1 MDISQKPIRIL
12 FIEDLL
18 SDYELAKSVLKRE
31 KILFTDTRVDCA
43 EEMMREINDFRP
55 NIFISDYS
63 MPRFDGMKALKLA
76 QELAPDIPFILLT
89 GSVNE
94 ETAVECMKSGANDYV
109 IKERMAR
116 LPYAVKEALQQTQ
129 AKIAKRKAEK
139 ALIRSEERFRN
150 LAENAQ
156 DFIFRIE
163 YEPTLKFSYA
173 SPASESITGYAPK
186 EFYQN
191 PKLSTSII
199 HPDDL
204 PLFKNLRKSQ
214 TARFRINFRLIRKD
228 GSLVFVE
235 QINFFVRDNSGRA
248 IALEAI
254 ARDVTDRRLAEL
266 ALARSEAQYRLLF
279 ESNPNPM
286 WVYNTET
293 LRFIAV
299 NDFAV
304 QKYGY
309 SKDEFLKMSIKDIRP
324 AEDVHNLENN
334 IRKDTRTTQKSGPW
348 RHRYKDGTII
358 FVNITSHQI
367 DYNGQPARLVLA
379 HDITEELK
387 FTERL
392 KELQQMA
399 QATLDSISANIC
411 VVDKQGTILSVN
423 QSWQAFAQSN
433 DGDVSSLGVG
443 ANYFSI
449 CENTV
454 VPDRDTA
461 LLFLQGINLV
471 LRGERAHFE
480 LEYDCHS
487 PTEQRWF
494 VGRVTPFR
502 TSNKEV
508 NSVVI
513 AHENVTSQKLAEI
526 AVRESEERY
535 RTFLNSANDIAFIKD
550 DYLRYILI
558 NKAGCDFFGKRY
570 DQILGKT
577 DFELLEHGYA
587 HNFSL
592 SDRASIEGDEIVI
605 STEKVG
611 DNILET
617 RKFKLMLT
625 SGKVGVAGFIRD
637 VTERY
642 QAQKAI
648 QESEIKYRSLVENS
662 LVGVYTTSTKGD
674 FMFAN
679 NALCSILEFD
689 SIHSLLKT
697 NINSLYKNSDE
708 REKILG
714 ILYEKDQVENYELE
728 MVTALGNPISILVS
742 ANLSGATISGMML
755 DITDRKTAEKEILVK
770 QYEIEAQNEEYRVL
784 NEELY
789 EAKVK
794 AEESDRLKTAFIQNL
809 SHEIRTP
816 MNGIVGFTQLLKEKK
831 DNPEVSEM
839 YLDMIEVSGE
849 RLMNLIGDLVDISKI
864 ETGQLTFSPEEF
876 SISELFCDL
885 FRHFHKVSQEK
896 GITLLIGKTPD
907 IKHSTVIS
915 DKQKVFQILSKM
927 ISNAIKFSEVGTVE
941 FGCQLVGNTFEY
953 YVSDQGIGIPNDKI
967 DTIFQ
972 RFVQGDTSI
981 SRGYEGVGLGLSI
994 SKAYVQ
1000 KLGGNIWVE
1009 SEPGKGS
1016 TFKFSLP
1023 ISTSIK

>member
-12 FIEDLL
+12 FIEDLI

-43 EEMMREINDFRP
+43 EDMIREINDFRP
-55 NIFISDYS
+55 NIIISDYS
-63 MPRFDGMKALKLA
+63 MPRFDGMKALKIA

-94 ETAVECMKSGANDYV
+94 ETAVECMKTGANDYV

-116 LPYAVKEALQQTQ
+116 LPYAVKEALQQAQ

-156 DFIFRIE
+156 DFIFRLE
-163 YEPTLKFSYA
+163 YEPSLKFSYA
-173 SPASESITGYAPK
+173 SPASESITGYTPK

-214 TARFRINFRLIRKD
+214 TAKFRITYRIVRKD
-228 GSLVFVE
+228 RSIVYVE
-235 QINFFVRDNSGRA
+235 QINSFIRDSKGMA
-248 IALEAI
+248 VALEAI
-254 ARDVTDRRLAEL
+254 TRDVTDRKLAEV
-266 ALARSEAQYRLLF
+266 ALAKSEAQYRVLF

-286 WVYNTET
+286 WVYNTQT
-293 LRFIAV
+293 LSFIAV
-299 NDFAV
+299 NDFAI

-309 SKDEFLKMSIKDIRP
+309 SREEFLSMTLKDLRVK
-324 AEDVHNLENN
+324 EDAAKIGALSPIGNN
-334 IRKDTRTTQKSGPW
+334 SFLKSGKV
-348 RHRYKDGTII
+348 RHRYKDGTVI
-358 FVNITSHQI
+358 FVNVTSHLI
-367 DYNGQPARLVLA
+367 DYDGQPACLDLA

-411 VVDKQGTILSVN
+411 VVDKDGKILSVN

-471 LRGERAHFE
+471 LRGEREHFE

-494 VGRVTPFR
+494 IGRVTPFR

-526 AVRESEERY
+526 SVRESEERY

-550 DYLRYILI
+550 ENLRYILI
-558 NKAGCDFFGKRY
+558 NKAGCDFFGKGY
-570 DQILGKT
+570 EQILGKT

-587 HNFSL
+587 HNFLL
-592 SDRASIEGDEIVI
+592 SDNACISNADIVV

-611 DNILET
+611 DSIFET
-617 RKFKLMLT
+617 RKFKIKL
-625 SGKVGVAGFIRD
+625 SGGKIGVAGFMRD
-637 VTERY
+637 VSERY

-648 QESEIKYRSLVENS
+648 QDSEIKYRNLVENS
-662 LVGVYTTSTKGD
+662 LVGVYTTTTKGD
-674 FMFAN
+674 FIFAN

-697 NINSLYKNSDE
+697 NINTLYKNSDD
-708 REKILG
+708 RDKILG
-714 ILYEKDQVENYELE
+714 LLYEKDQIENFELE

-742 ANLSGATISGMML
+742 ANLSGSTISGMML
-755 DITDRKTAEKEILVK
+755 DISDRKIAEKEILAK

-831 DNPEVSEM
+831 NNPEVSEM
-839 YLDMIEVSGE
+839 YLEMIEVSGE

-876 SISELFCDL
+876 NISELFCDL
-885 FRHFHKVSQEK
+885 FRHFHKAAKEK
-896 GITLLIGKTPD
+896 GITLLIGKNPGVN
-907 IKHSTVIS
+907 HSTVVS

-927 ISNAIKFSEVGTVE
+927 ISNAIKFSEKGTVE
-941 FGCQLVGNTFEY
+941 FGCQIVGNSWEY
-953 YVSDQGIGIPNDKI
+953 YVSDQGIGIPRNKVDI
-967 DTIFQ
+967 IFQ

-1000 KLGGNIWVE
+1000 MLGGNIWVE
-1009 SEPGKGS
+1009 SEQGKGS

-1023 ISTSIK
+1023 VSSSLK

>member
-1 MDISQKPIRIL
+1 MDTLHKSIRIL

-43 EEMMREINDFRP
+43 EDLIREINEFRP

-63 MPRFDGMKALKLA
+63 MPRFDGMRALKIV

-116 LPYAVKEALQQTQ
+116 LPYAVKEALHQAQ

-156 DFIFRIE
+156 DFIFRLE
-163 YEPTLKFSYA
+163 YEPSLKFSYA
-173 SPASESITGYAPK
+173 SPASESITGYTPMD
-186 EFYQN
+186 FYQN
-191 PKLSTSII
+191 PNLSTSII
-199 HPDDL
+199 HPEDL
-204 PLFKNLRKSQ
+204 HLFKNLRKSQ
-214 TARFRINFRLIRKD
+214 TEKFRITFRIVRKD
-228 GSLVFVE
+228 SRIVYVE
-235 QINFFVRDNSGRA
+235 QINTFIRDAKGKA

-254 ARDVTDRRLAEL
+254 TRDVTDRKLAEV

-286 WVYNTET
+286 WVYNLET

-299 NDFAV
+299 NNFAI

-309 SKDEFLKMSIKDIRP
+309 TREEFLSMSILDIRP
-324 AEDVHNLENN
+324 REDVQQLVNNLHEE
-334 IRKDTRTTQKSGPW
+334 ISPIQRSGPW
-348 RHRYKDGTII
+348 KHRYKNGTII
-358 FVNITSHQI
+358 YVNITSHQVEY
-367 DYNGQPARLVLA
+367 DGQPARLVLA

-411 VVDKQGTILSVN
+411 VVDRQGVILSTN
-423 QSWQAFAQSN
+423 QSWETFAQSN
-433 DGDVSSLGVG
+433 EGDTSRIGVG
-443 ANYFSI
+443 ANYFSV
-449 CENTV
+449 CENTIL
-454 VPDRDTA
+454 PDRDTA
-461 LLFLQGINLV
+461 LHFLQGINLV
-471 LRGERAHFE
+471 LRGERGHFE

-487 PTEQRWF
+487 PTEKRWF
-494 VGRVTPFR
+494 VGRVTPFK
-502 TSNKEV
+502 TSNKEI

-526 AVRESEERY
+526 SVRESEERY

-550 DYLRYILI
+550 DKLRYILI
-558 NKAGCDFFGKRY
+558 NKAGCDFFGRNS
-570 DQILGKT
+570 DEILGKT

-587 HNFSL
+587 HNLLL
-592 SDRASIEGDEIVI
+592 SDKASIGKDDIVI
-605 STEKVG
+605 STEKFG
-611 DNILET
+611 DSIFET
-617 RKFKLMLT
+617 RKFKLKLLN
-625 SGKVGVAGFIRD
+625 GKIGVAGFIRD

-642 QAQKAI
+642 QAQKTI
-648 QESEIKYRSLVENS
+648 QDSEIKYRNLVENS

-674 FMFAN
+674 FIFAN

-689 SIHSLLKT
+689 SIHSLLKS
-697 NINSLYKNSDE
+697 NIYSLYKDANE
-708 REKILG
+708 REKILN
-714 ILYEKDQVENYELE
+714 ILYERDQIENYELE
-728 MVTALGNPISILVS
+728 MVTALGNSKSILVS
-742 ANLSGATISGMML
+742 ANLSGATISGMVL
-755 DITDRKTAEKEILVK
+755 DISDRKRAEKEILVK

-816 MNGIVGFTQLLKEKK
+816 MNGIIGFTQLLKEKK
-831 DNPEVSEM
+831 DNPEISEM
-839 YLDMIEVSGE
+839 YLEMIEVSGE
-849 RLMNLIGDLVDISKI
+849 RLMNLIGDLVDISRI
-864 ETGQLTFSPEEF
+864 ETGQLIVSPEEF
-876 SISELFCDL
+876 KISDLFLDL
-885 FRHFHKVSQEK
+885 FRHFHKVATEK
-896 GITLLIGKTPD
+896 GVNLQVGKQPD
-907 IKHSTVIS
+907 VKHSTVVS

-927 ISNAIKFSEVGTVE
+927 ISNAIKFSEKGTVE
-941 FGCQLVGNTFEY
+941 FGCQIVGNSLEY
-953 YVSDQGIGIPNDKI
+953 YVSDQGIGIPVDKI
-967 DTIFQ
+967 DIIFQ

-1009 SEPGKGS
+1009 SEPGRGS
-1016 TFKFSLP
+1016 TFKFALP
-1023 ISTSIK
+1023 ISASIK